1 MPMLILFSI
10 ALLLNVSGVSAATGN
25 NSTISPQK
33 TVNNTTGT
41 NISSNVTYTP
51 SQINTAATKVT
62 NFYNTNQR
70 LPNYVTINNH
80 QVTMP
85 QFLWLLAY
93 ETRQIN
99 NGTNNSITFKN
110 VTSPKNATETVK
122 AGTLTKT
129 EYLNLAQ
136 IIKSNISSTGK
147 APNNVNS
154 SLGKIRFE
162 TLIYTYSKILNF
174 YVTNHRLPN
183 TVSVNPWSNIV
194 TPITPAGVVQ
204 TVDNIMIGASKYRYI
219 SGISNAAGL
228 MANGGGDCW
237 AMSDY
242 LYQKLTAAHVHA
254 RIIQYATAYASNHRS
269 VQCYYNGA
277 WVNVPYRQYFS
288 TDLFNDV
295 ANSNYSLVADN
306 KL

>member
-1 MPMLILFSI
+1 M
-10 ALLLNVSGVSAATGN
+10 
-25 NSTISPQK
+25 
-33 TVNNTTGT
+33 
-41 NISSNVTYTP
+41 
-51 SQINTAATKVT
+51 
-62 NFYNTNQR
+62 
-70 LPNYVTINNH
+70 
-80 QVTMP
+80 
-85 QFLWLLAY
+85 
-93 ETRQIN
+93 
-99 NGTNNSITFKN
+99 
-110 VTSPKNATETVK
+110 
-122 AGTLTKT
+122 
-129 EYLNLAQ
+129 
-136 IIKSNISSTGK
+136 
-147 APNNVNS
+147 
-154 SLGKIRFE
+154 
-162 TLIYTYSKILNF
+162 NF